1 MVSLRVRAGFW
12 VMMSCSYS
20 PCLEFRDWGLEI
32 IDLDIFSMQMTQ
44 EKAVKN
50 NTLPVFR
57 GFYPFF
63 LPSPKKKKKRSIN
76 SQAVAKIVQS
86 TLHLIFPFVLCN
98 YSRVRFLSLES
109 FLIILIT
116 VEFTFELS

>member
-1 MVSLRVRAGFW
+1 
-12 VMMSCSYS
+12 
-20 PCLEFRDWGLEI
+20 
-32 IDLDIFSMQMTQ
+32 MQMTQ

-86 TLHLIFPFVLCN
+86 TLHLL
-98 YSRVRFLSLES
+98 LSYV
-109 FLIILIT
+109 II
-116 VEFTFELS
+116 VEYDFCPLNHF